1 MNNNLCL
8 CIPNGRFMSETKEH
22 ILKIAFGLF
31 LQKNFKEVT
40 MKEIVEKTGLS
51 KGAFYHYFES
61 KEKLFFEVIDTFYFK
76 SIMVDFQQLNRNSL
90 FEFYNDYVEKMVL
103 IINKMRSD
111 YLYSDSFA
119 NMNFITI
126 MFDAVHL
133 FPELKAK
140 LMKAMKE
147 ELDAWMEV
155 VKSSRAKGEF
165 ASPMTDDQIA
175 KVFIYSNDGI
185 GLRLLLENKTEN
197 MREEM
202 LTLWNNFYKEIKD

>member
-1 MNNNLCL
+1 MN
-8 CIPNGRFMSETKEH
+8 ETKEH

-76 SIMVDFQQLNRNSL
+76 NIMVDFNQLNKNTL
-90 FEFYNDYVEKMVL
+90 YDFYQDYVEKMVL
-103 IINKMRSD
+103 IINKMKTD
-111 YLYSDSFA
+111 YSYCDSLA

-126 MFDAVHL
+126 MFDAVHM
-133 FPELKAK
+133 FPELKSK
-140 LMKAMKE
+140 LMKSMQE
-147 ELDAWMEV
+147 ELEAWIEV
-155 VKSSRAKGEF
+155 IKNSREKGEF
-165 ASPMTDDQIA
+165 TSPMTDDQIA

-185 GLRLLLENKTEN
+185 GLRLLLENKTGK
-197 MREEM
+197 MKEEM
-202 LTLWNNFYKEIKD
+202 LTLWDNFYKEIKD